1 MPVDFLVG
9 ATHFLDHVY
18 PIARA
23 IPAAERGAIYLVRG
37 ASHAHSV
44 EAMTEHARRC
54 RMKGCEGLEWREARR
69 KLVAQKGPLVV
80 ASATDAAM
88 AANLGRPVV
97 YCEHGAGQT
106 YGGSHPSYAGG
117 RGRRGVVLF
126 LCPNEAVAERNR
138 EAYPKVRV
146 AIVGCPK
153 LDRWHKAP
161 AKPQQSPPVLAVAF
175 HWDCRV
181 CPETRW
187 AFPYYREGL
196 SSLLSIGP
204 VLGHGHPR
212 IWSRLRH
219 LYPSLGIEPVEDF
232 EDVLERADLYMCDN
246 SSTLFE
252 FASVGRPVVV
262 LNAPWYRRHIE
273 HGLRFWEAATV
284 GVQVDH
290 PAELRDAVMQA
301 LEDPPEQQAAR
312 QAAVRIAYTYTDGQ
326 ASKRAAQEI
335 LELL

>member
-1 MPVDFLVG
+1 
-9 ATHFLDHVY
+9 
-18 PIARA
+18 
-23 IPAAERGAIYLVRG
+23 
-37 ASHAHSV
+37 
-44 EAMTEHARRC
+44 
-54 RMKGCEGLEWREARR
+54 
-69 KLVAQKGPLVV
+69 
-80 ASATDAAM
+80 
-88 AANLGRPVV
+88 
-97 YCEHGAGQT
+97 
-106 YGGSHPSYAGG
+106 
-117 RGRRGVVLF
+117 
-126 LCPNEAVAERNR
+126 
-138 EAYPKVRV
+138 
-146 AIVGCPK
+146 
-153 LDRWHKAP
+153 
-161 AKPQQSPPVLAVAF
+161 
-175 HWDCRV
+175 
-181 CPETRW
+181 
-187 AFPYYREGL
+187 
-196 SSLLSIGP
+196 
-204 VLGHGHPR
+204 
-212 IWSRLRH
+212 
-219 LYPSLGIEPVEDF
+219 LGIEPVEDF